1 VSKRLGIHLKM
12 TKLVAILLLFVTM
25 SVSACSRST
34 GPSEGVI
41 ASGVTISPGG
51 DSFLIDPPVRSQRAS
66 FDIRIKLAADW
77 EIEPPWEKIRIGGEE
92 IRMTA
97 ELHAAGGD
105 VFSSVSLGRA
115 AGAEGPYLIFGF
127 PDDLPRGVQFDRVR
141 LVSSSPVECVRVS
154 WHDWDPK

>member
-1 VSKRLGIHLKM
+1 M
-12 TKLVAILLLFVTM
+12 MKLVAILLLFVTM

-115 AGAEGPYLIFGF
+115 AGAEGTYLIFRF

-141 LVSSSPVECVRVS
+141 LVSSSPVECERVS